1 MKISPDK
8 RYFIHQIPKL
18 TANHSDYIE
27 VSESG
32 KCQISPS
39 FKIKISEGTEKL
51 LSLFESNLENGTDW
65 TDGSV
70 YTGLAGYAYL
80 YYLMETKPKI
90 SGALET
96 ARKYVERSVGL
107 CRGKYLPF
115 LTGDA
120 GPFTLGAIIYHRLGD
135 TQKSEFYI
143 GKLKELA
150 NSHHVDKIGTKLPD
164 EILYGRAGYLSAL
177 LLAREEIDN
186 HVIEDSLIKQVVS
199 SMIASGEDLA
209 KKHPELGAPL
219 MYKWH
224 DSYYLGGAHGLTG
237 ILLFLLKVK
246 GILLGKDLEMIQ
258 ATIDFLVEL
267 RYPSGNLPSSLGST
281 TDKLVH
287 WCHGAPGFTALLI
300 EASKVFGSPKYME
313 AAEKCCDVI
322 WERGLLVKGYGL
334 CHGAAG
340 NAYSFV
346 QMYQATKDP
355 KYIHQAC
362 AFADFCLD
370 YGKHGCR
377 TPDTPLSLYEGLA
390 GTIYFLYDIMEPDTA
405 KFPGF

>member
-18 TANHSDYIE
+18 TANHSDYIEVSESGKCQISPSFKIKISEGTEKLLSLFESNLENGTDWTDGSVYTGLAGYAYLYYLMETKPKISGALEVAKMKISPDKRYFIHQIPKLTANHSAYIE

-237 ILLFLLKVK
+237 ILLFLLKDSSFQIRPCLAFVK
-246 GILLGKDLEMIQ
+246 LARTHCSMVSIQ
-258 ATIDFLVEL
+258 YHF
-267 RYPSGNLPSSLGST
+267 
-281 TDKLVH
+281 
-287 WCHGAPGFTALLI
+287 
-300 EASKVFGSPKYME
+300 
-313 AAEKCCDVI
+313 
-322 WERGLLVKGYGL
+322 
-334 CHGAAG
+334 
-340 NAYSFV
+340 
-346 QMYQATKDP
+346 
-355 KYIHQAC
+355 
-362 AFADFCLD
+362 
-370 YGKHGCR
+370 
-377 TPDTPLSLYEGLA
+377 
-390 GTIYFLYDIMEPDTA
+390 
-405 KFPGF
+405 